1 MKKTID
7 QKLAKNT
14 YLLVKQQLACIVLFS
29 LSLVCLANLLL
40 HKSIVVSASAEEQKQ
55 HLRIGVALEPP
66 HLDPT
71 AGAAAAIDEVVYANL
86 FEGLTR
92 IDEHGKLQPAIAESW
107 KSTKNAKQFIFNLR
121 KGVLFHD
128 GKTLQAQDVV
138 FSLTRAT
145 APDSRNAQKRL
156 FTNILAAEAIA
167 PHKLLVKLREPDV
180 NFPSKMA
187 WGDAVI
193 VHQDSAKTNH
203 SKPIGTGPF
212 RLKAWRRGANLLL
225 EKNKNYWGKMP
236 AIETILFRFLPEPLA
251 AQAALRAQE
260 VDAFPN
266 FPAPELLEK
275 LAKDNRFI
283 VESGTTEGETLLA
296 MNLQNPFFQDL
307 RVRKAIAIA
316 IDRKALIAGAM
327 FNTAQ
332 PIGSHY
338 PPHAPDY
345 IDLTKGYSYNPKRA
359 RELLHKANWNKNN
372 MPKLTL
378 KLPPPSYARRS
389 GEIIAEQLAS
399 VGFSITIRPVEW
411 AQWLSEVFRQKKFD
425 LTIVAHTEPN
435 DMEIYTRENYYFGYK
450 SPHFNK
456 IIEKL
461 AQANTEKER
470 RKLRQKAQKH
480 LHNDLPAIFLF
491 QLPKNLV
498 RIQSLNGL
506 WKNSPIQAND
516 LTKARFD
523 P

>member
-1 MKKTID
+1 MENNTNH
-7 QKLAKNT
+7 KLVENSS
-14 YLLVKQQLACIVLFS
+14 VSVRQRLACIMLLS
-29 LSLVCLANLLL
+29 LSLCISSLLL
-40 HKSIVVSASAEEQKQ
+40 HKSIVVSASAAEQRR

-71 AGAAAAIDEVVYANL
+71 AAAAAAIDEVVYANL

-92 IDEHGKLQPAIAESW
+92 IDEYGKLQPSIAESW
-107 KSTKNAKQFIFNLR
+107 KSSRDAKQFTFNLR
-121 KGVLFHD
+121 KNVLFHD
-128 GKTLQAQDVV
+128 GKPLLAQDVV

-156 FTNILAAEAIA
+156 FTNIIAAEPVAS
-167 PHKLLVKLREPDV
+167 HKLLVKLREPDV

-193 VHQDSAKTNH
+193 VQRESAKTNH
-203 SKPIGTGPF
+203 SNPIGTGPF
-212 RLKAWRRGANLLL
+212 RIKAWRRGANLLL
-225 EKNKNYWGKMP
+225 EKNKSYWGAMP
-236 AIETILFRFLPEPLA
+236 EIDTILFRFLPEPLA

-266 FPAPELLEK
+266 FPAPELLAK
-275 LAKDNRFI
+275 LAKDSRFV

-316 IDRKALIAGAM
+316 IDREALIAGAM
-327 FNTAQ
+327 FNTAK

-345 IDLTKGYSYNPKRA
+345 LDLAKGYPYDPQRA
-359 RELLHKANWNKNN
+359 RELLHKAKWDKNN

-389 GEIIAEQLAS
+389 GEIIAAQLANI
-399 VGFSITIRPVEW
+399 GLSITIQPVEW

-425 LTIVAHTEPN
+425 LTIVAHTEPD
-435 DMEIYTRENYYFGYK
+435 DMEIYTRKDYYFGYD
-450 SPHFNK
+450 SPTFDK
-456 IIEKL
+456 IMEQL
-461 AQANTEKER
+461 AKANTAKTR
-470 RKLRQKAQKH
+470 RRLRQKAQKH
-480 LHNDLPAIFLF
+480 LHNDLPAIFLL